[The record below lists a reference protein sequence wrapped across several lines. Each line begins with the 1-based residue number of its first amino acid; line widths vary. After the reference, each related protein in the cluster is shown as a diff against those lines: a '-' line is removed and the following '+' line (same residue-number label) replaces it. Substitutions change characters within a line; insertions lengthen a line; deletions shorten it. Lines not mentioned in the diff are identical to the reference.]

1 MQLNTNVAS
10 LNAVRQLNGSNTLL
24 GTTFQRLSSG
34 LRINSAKDDAA
45 GLQISNR
52 LTAQIG
58 GLGVA
63 MRNANDGISMLQTA
77 EGAMQAVT
85 DNLQRMR
92 DLSVAAANG
101 ALGSPERSA
110 LQAEVAALAAEITRI
125 NDTTTFG
132 GKALFAPGSTASFV
146 DLNIRAVVAGLK
158 GVWLEESEARIE
170 RFFGIKGDG
179 ATLTVDLTFTDG
191 AGNTAA
197 SVSGTVGGDGRTEN
211 MELNID
217 MADFVPPNLPNGGNA
232 PFYNDRIIAHEM
244 VHAIMGRSVDMTAQ
258 PDWFLEGTAEFIHG
272 AEERVAGDTANGTNV
287 AALLAAFN
295 ADDVSGSQGYSAGYS
310 AVRYMHERIQGAGG
324 EGIKDIL
331 EYLAANLGADLSTAL
346 TNASSGA
353 FTDLTDFENDFN
365 ADAATFIAAFNFANT
380 DTGAVGGF
388 DVDGGEVYT
397 AKSVMPNAG
406 TRGARDNPLRNFN
419 VVFPDIPSA
428 GAGGQVAQFQVG
440 AQANETIVASING
453 ISAGNLGIADLNVVD
468 NPQFSIMFIDDAL
481 TQIDTQR
488 GRLGA
493 VMNRLQSTIANL
505 DSVRENVSA
514 SRSRIR
520 DTDFAVETAQLTKGQ
535 VMQQAGLAVLQQANA
550 NPNVVLSLLRA

>member
-10 LNAVRQLNGSNTLL
+10 LNAVRQLNGSNALL

-346 TNASSGA
+346 ANASSGA